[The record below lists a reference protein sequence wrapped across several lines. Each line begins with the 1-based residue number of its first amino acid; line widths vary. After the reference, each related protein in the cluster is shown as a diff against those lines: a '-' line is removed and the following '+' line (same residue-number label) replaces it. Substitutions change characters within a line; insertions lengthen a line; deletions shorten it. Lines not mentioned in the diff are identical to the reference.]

1 MLRNYFIIAQ
11 RNMRRNALFSVINI
25 LGLAVGIA
33 CFLTLW
39 LYVNN
44 ELSFDHYTGF
54 WPTDRVYRVYVRQ
67 QISGE
72 SGTSSKTS
80 GSLGPTLQQL
90 IPEVEGYTRIGYY
103 GPRAFIHGDNTF
115 RTGGIYAV
123 DSTFFNLF
131 NLKFLA
137 GNPSDALVK
146 PHSLV
151 LTERAA
157 RRIFGDTLALGAV
170 LPVENGEPYQV
181 TAVVENFPET
191 SHFHADYLESMS
203 TYQPNPSWLELW
215 YSTYIVLR
223 PGASAKEV
231 EKKLQDVVASRVGP
245 EAEKLL
251 GVPMKQFLEQGNVY
265 AFHLQP
271 FSSIYLYSTRD
282 YGIDPNTE
290 WGNVSLSD
298 ATRTYILSAIALFI
312 LLLAVINFMNLATA
326 KSEKRSRE
334 VGVRKTFGSG
344 RVALMI
350 QFIGEAVIMSF
361 LALVVAIVLVSIM
374 IPWFNDMINRQLEL
388 NWYSD
393 PYTILGLLGLV
404 LVVGILAGSYPAFFL
419 SSFRPS
425 QVLKGTNP
433 AGGSSMLR
441 STLVVTQF
449 AVSICLLIGSL
460 VIKQQLDYIRNR
472 NLGFNKEYLLSI
484 SNANVLRGQQ
494 EAFRESLL
502 TNSAILSCTK
512 VSRMFGTGI
521 PGSGYLF
528 DKQTGSD
535 PILCQYVDVDYDF
548 LRTYEI
554 PLVDGRFFSRD
565 FPSDVHAVVVNQAAA
580 RAFSADPVLNKNLF
594 SLDANDRGEKF
605 EIIGVIADFN
615 YESLHSQVRPLVLHL
630 RPPRQPAVSL
640 TFRLAPGNLE
650 STVQQVEDTWKK
662 FSSEPMSFNFVDE
675 TIDRLYNSEQKTG
688 LITSVFS
695 GLAIFIACIGLFGLA
710 AFVTG
715 RRTKEIGIRK
725 VLGASSSQV
734 VGLLSREFATWV
746 MLANLI
752 AWPVAYYF
760 MSNWLR
766 DFAFRIDV
774 PWSDF
779 LLAGLATFIIAFLTV
794 GIHAFRAA
802 ESNPVESLKSE

>member
-1 MLRNYFIIAQ
+1 MLRNYFLVAV
-11 RNMRRNALFSVINI
+11 RNMRRNALFTVINI

-44 ELSFDHYTGF
+44 ELNFDQYSGA
-54 WPTDRVYRVYVRQ
+54 WPTDRVYRVFVRQ

-72 SGTSSKTS
+72 SNTTSKTS
-80 GSLGPTLQQL
+80 GLLGPTMLQL

-103 GPRAFIHGDNTF
+103 GPKVFINNSNTF

-131 NLKFLA
+131 NLKFLE

-151 LTERAA
+151 LTVRAA
-157 RRIFGDTLALGAV
+157 QRIFGDAKALGAV
-170 LPVENGEPYQV
+170 LAVENGEPYQV

-203 TYQPNPSWLELW
+203 TYQPNQSWLELW

-223 PGASAKEV
+223 PDADPKEV
-231 EKKLQDVVASRVGP
+231 EKKLQDVVVSKVGP
-245 EAEKLL
+245 EAEQAL
-251 GVPMKQFLEQGNVY
+251 GVPMKQFLAQGNVY
-265 AFHLQP
+265 AFYLQP

-290 WGNVSLSD
+290 WGNVSMSD

-344 RVALMI
+344 RFSLML
-350 QFIGEAVIMSF
+350 QFIGEAVMMS
-361 LALVVAIVLVSIM
+361 LVALVFAIVLVSIM
-374 IPWFNDMINRQLEL
+374 IPWFSNLINRQLEL

-393 PYTILGLLGLV
+393 PFTMLGLIGLV
-404 LVVGILAGSYPAFFL
+404 LGVGILAGSYPAFFL

-433 AGGSSMLR
+433 AGGSSTLR

-449 AVSICLLIGSL
+449 AVSICLLIGTL
-460 VIKQQLDYIRNR
+460 VIKQQLDFMRDR

-484 SNANVLRGQQ
+484 SNANALRDKQ

-502 TNSAILSCTK
+502 TNASILSCTK

-535 PILCQYVDVDYDF
+535 PILCQYIDVDFDF
-548 LRTYEI
+548 LQTYEV

-565 FPSDVHAVVVNQAAA
+565 FPSDVQAVVVNQAAA
-580 RAFSADPVLNKNLF
+580 KAFSADPVVNKNLF

-650 STVQQVEDTWKK
+650 SSVLLVEDTWKK
-662 FSSEPMSFNFVDE
+662 FSSEPMNFNFVDQ
-675 TIDRLYNSEQKTG
+675 TIDTLYNSEQKTG
-688 LITSVFS
+688 LVTSVFS

-710 AFVTG
+710 AFVTE

-746 MLANLI
+746 VLANLI

-760 MSNWLR
+760 MSNWLK

-779 LLAGLATFIIAFLTV
+779 LLAGLATFLIAFLTV
-794 GIHAFRAA
+794 SIHTFRAA
-802 ESNPVESLKSE
+802 ESNPVGSLKNE